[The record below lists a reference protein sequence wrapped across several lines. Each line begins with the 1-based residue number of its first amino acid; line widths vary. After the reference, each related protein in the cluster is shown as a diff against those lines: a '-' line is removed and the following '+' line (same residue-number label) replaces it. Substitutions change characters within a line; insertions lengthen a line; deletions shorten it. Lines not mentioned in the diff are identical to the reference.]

1 MDESFRLPDYNN
13 NTGTTR
19 EPEPDKTQEYL
30 AL

>member
-1 MDESFRLPDYNN
+1 MDESFKLPDYN